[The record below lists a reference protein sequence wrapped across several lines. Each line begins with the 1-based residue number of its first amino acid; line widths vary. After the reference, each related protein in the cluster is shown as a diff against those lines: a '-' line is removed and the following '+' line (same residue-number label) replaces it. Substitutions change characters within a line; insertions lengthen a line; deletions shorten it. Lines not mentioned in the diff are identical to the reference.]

1 MKRITYAFL
10 CIAIIMMCFS
20 TISED
25 NSIYDFDLDSVITV
39 VERRELSQAA
49 VDIQIGRFSDKD
61 LTTKA
66 IIYGLYIIDAC
77 QHCAGVLDYETLNI
91 ALEEGNFTY
100 ALLKIS
106 DEKQL
111 IFLNADVFLD
121 VCLLDDKVE
130 KISLIVN
137 SLDNVLGSPISVDFV
152 LSGNE

>member
-10 CIAIIMMCFS
+10 CLIAIMMCLS

-39 VERRELSQAA
+39 VERRELSQAS
-49 VDIQIGRFSDKD
+49 VDIQIGGFADKE

-77 QHCAGVLDYETLNI
+77 QHCAGVLDKETLHI
-91 ALEEGNFTY
+91 ALEEGSFTY
-100 ALLKIS
+100 ALLNIS
-106 DEKQL
+106 DERQI
-111 IFLNADVFLD
+111 IFLNSDVFLD
-121 VCLLDDKVE
+121 VSLLDDKVE
-130 KISLIVN
+130 RISLIVN
-137 SLDNVLGSPISVDFV
+137 SIDNVLGNPISVDFV